1 MNDFLESNVIAVL
14 GLGYVGLPLAL
25 EFGKYFKTVGFDIDV
40 NRTNKLRNNE
50 DSNFDLP
57 AEVFSASSRL
67 SLTSNPSD
75 IEKCNVYIVTVPTPV
90 DRDKH
95 PDFTPLIN
103 ASKLISQFLKIG
115 DYVIY
120 ESTVYPGATEN
131 ICVPVLE
138 TGSNLKFNVDFFVGY
153 SPERISP
160 GDKARSLVDIK
171 KITSGSNDEV
181 ANFVDK
187 LYLTIIKA
195 GTHKAKSIKVAEAA
209 KVVENVQR
217 DVNIAL
223 ANEFYEMFEKMNIR
237 TDQVLEA
244 AGTKWNFM
252 HFRPGLV
259 GGHCI
264 GVDPYYLI
272 HQSLALGYSP
282 KIISSARELNES
294 MASSVVQKFM
304 AELQVRKTDFS
315 SLVVGVF
322 GFSFKEECS
331 DFRNSKVIDVLR
343 LLDSLDI
350 AYRVYDNHV
359 DVDSVRNET
368 GIEINKDV
376 DDNFDVG
383 LLLVPHQKL
392 TLFCQNT
399 KKYIFDFKKVLG

>member
-1 MNDFLESNVIAVL
+1 MNDFLESNAIAVL

-25 EFGKYFKTVGFDIDV
+25 EFGKYFDTVGFDIDV
-40 NRTNKLRNNE
+40 NRTNNLRNNE
-50 DSNFDLP
+50 DSNFEVQ

-75 IEKCNVYIVTVPTPV
+75 IEKCNIYIVTVPTPI
-90 DRDKH
+90 DRNKQ

-103 ASKLISQFLKIG
+103 ASKLLSQFLKSG

-138 TGSNLKFNVDFFVGY
+138 AASNLKFNVDFFVGY
-153 SPERISP
+153 SPERINP
-160 GDKARSLVDIK
+160 GDKVRGLVDIK

-195 GTHKAKSIKVAEAA
+195 GTHKAESIKVAEAA

-223 ANEFYEMFEKMNIR
+223 ANEVYEMFEKMDIR
-237 TDQVLEA
+237 TDQVLKA
-244 AGTKWNFM
+244 AATKWNFM
-252 HFRPGLV
+252 DFRPGLV

-272 HQSLALGYSP
+272 HQSLSVGYSP

-304 AELQVRKTDFS
+304 AELVVRKTDFS
-315 SLVVGVF
+315 ALVVGVF

-343 LLDSLDI
+343 LLDSLGI

-368 GIEINKDV
+368 SIEINKDV

-392 TLFCQNT
+392 TLFCQHT
-399 KKYIFDFKKVLG
+399 EKYIFDFKNILG

>member
-1 MNDFLESNVIAVL
+1 MNDFLDSNKIAVL

-25 EFGKYFKTVGFDIDV
+25 EFGKYFDTVGFDIDV
-40 NRTNKLRNNE
+40 NRTDKLRNNE
-50 DSNFDLP
+50 DSNFEVP

-67 SLTSNPSD
+67 SISSNPSD
-75 IEKCNVYIVTVPTPV
+75 IEKCNIYIVTVPTPI
-90 DRDKH
+90 DRNKQ

-103 ASKLISQFLKIG
+103 ASKLLSQFLKSG

-138 TGSNLKFNVDFFVGY
+138 RGSSMKLNIDFFVGY
-153 SPERISP
+153 SPERINP
-160 GDKARSLVDIK
+160 GDKVRGLVDIK

-181 ANFVDK
+181 ASFVDN

-195 GTHKAKSIKVAEAA
+195 GTHKAESIQVAEAA
-209 KVVENVQR
+209 KVLENVQR

-223 ANEFYEMFEKMNIR
+223 ANEFYEMFEKMDIR
-237 TDQVLEA
+237 TDQVLNA
-244 AGTKWNFM
+244 AATKWNFM
-252 HFRPGLV
+252 DFRPGLV

-272 HQSLALGYSP
+272 HQSLSVGYSP

-294 MASSVVQKFM
+294 MASSVVHKFM
-304 AELQVRKTDFS
+304 AELVVRKTDFS

-322 GFSFKEECS
+322 GFAFKEECS
-331 DFRNSKVIDVLR
+331 DFRNSKVIEILR
-343 LLDSLDI
+343 LLDNLSI

-359 DVDSVRNET
+359 DVESVRNET
-368 GIEINKDV
+368 SVEINQDL
-376 DDNFDVG
+376 DENFDVG

-392 TLFCQNT
+392 TLFCQHT
-399 KKYIFDFKKVLG
+399 EKYIFDFKNILG

>member
-1 MNDFLESNVIAVL
+1 MNDFLESNAIAVL

-25 EFGKYFKTVGFDIDV
+25 EFGKYFDTVGFDIDV
-40 NRTNKLRNNE
+40 NRTNNLRNNE
-50 DSNFDLP
+50 DSNFEVP

-75 IEKCNVYIVTVPTPV
+75 IEKCNIYIVTVPTPI
-90 DRDKH
+90 DRNKQ

-103 ASKLISQFLKIG
+103 ASKLLSQFLKSG

-138 TGSNLKFNVDFFVGY
+138 AASNLKFNVDFFVGY
-153 SPERISP
+153 SPERINP
-160 GDKARSLVDIK
+160 GDKVRGLVDIK

-195 GTHKAKSIKVAEAA
+195 GTHKAESIKVAEAA

-223 ANEFYEMFEKMNIR
+223 ANEFYEMFEKMDIR
-237 TDQVLEA
+237 TDQVLKA
-244 AGTKWNFM
+244 AATKWNFM
-252 HFRPGLV
+252 DFRPGLV

-272 HQSLALGYSP
+272 HQSLSVGYSP

-304 AELQVRKTDFS
+304 AELVVRKTDFS
-315 SLVVGVF
+315 TLVVGVF

-343 LLDSLDI
+343 LLDSLGI

-368 GIEINKDV
+368 SIEINKDV

-392 TLFCQNT
+392 TLFCQHT
-399 KKYIFDFKKVLG
+399 KKYIFDFKNILG